1 LSPRLLPTPPLL
13 PLPTLPLL
21 PPPTLPLLPLL
32 PPPPLLPLP
41 LRLLFLSLPL
51 SVVVSVVGLSVVVV
65 GTSVVVGGGVS
76 VVVVGVSVVVVLVVV
91 DGTSFSALVQPWIQ
105 SFSSCS
111 LRPAAACF
119 APNWHALSLLDQDW
133 FVALCWRPHCRPA
146 R

>member
-1 LSPRLLPTPPLL
+1 LSPRLLPLLLPLL
-13 PLPTLPLL
+13 PLPPLSPLL
-21 PPPTLPLLPLL
+21 
-32 PPPPLLPLP
+32 

-51 SVVVSVVGLSVVVV
+51 SVFVSVVV
-65 GTSVVVGGGVS
+65 GTSVVVGGLSVVVGTSVVVGGVS

-111 LRPAAACF
+111 LRPAATCF
-119 APNWHALSLLDQDW
+119 APNRHTLSLLDQDW
-133 FVALCWRPHCRPA
+133 FVALCWRPHCRPE